1 MEVLVGQENVHAGVG
16 HMHKAAPASST
27 ARHLSW
33 RSPCSTISHTE
44 ASKAETGFWS
54 AMGGAALP
62 ATPEAAARGT
72 IDQLQAELTQ
82 SEWRSVQ
89 YEEQALLSSAA
100 ERKQRS
106 MIRSL
111 QDQLDGS
118 AALVSKLEA
127 DLTRHAEAAKAEADK
142 RAHAEQSAAFKERQ
156 LDVLEGTLHALEARQ
171 RTLTAAVGSA
181 EPASAAP
188 HAPGP
193 VSDGSRLAATE
204 MAARAVAA
212 AAAAEERAQAA
223 AEARAQ
229 AAEEA
234 RCAAEVAAAAA
245 AAEAVRLRQALAAE
259 VQAAAGLRK
268 QMEAHASQLVE
279 RALRPA

>member
-181 EPASAAP
+181 EPAAP

-193 VSDGSRLAATE
+193 LSDGSRPAATE

-245 AAEAVRLRQALAAE
+245 AAEAARLRQALAAE

-279 RALRPA
+279 WALHPA